1 MKTRHIL
8 FACVL
13 SALIFAPA
21 AVPQAASTRVY
32 AVSPGSFLG
41 VNVSEIDSER
51 ARALN
56 LKEEYGVEITR
67 VEEGSPA
74 EKAGLKKGD
83 VVLEYN
89 GQRVEGTEQFV
100 RMVRETPSGRQV
112 KLVIS
117 RNGAGQTLTVTTAT
131 RRGMALGPRTITIP
145 PIQIPD
151 IQIPDVPRAN
161 MTWRS
166 SMLGVEAESV
176 EGQLAEYF
184 GVKEGVLVRSV
195 MKGSAA
201 EKAGMKAG
209 DIILKVGDTRVATP
223 REVSSAIRTQRG
235 KGAFS
240 VIVMRQHHEMT
251 LNVSIEEERSNRE
264 RRTFHFGELRL

>member
-1 MKTRHIL
+1 MKTRQIL
-8 FACVL
+8 FAG
-13 SALIFAPA
+13 ALAALAFAPA
-21 AVPQAASTRVY
+21 ALPQAATTRVFAY
-32 AVSPGSFLG
+32 ASGSFLG
-41 VNVSEIDSER
+41 VNVSEIDSDR

-56 LKEEYGVEITR
+56 LKEEHGVEITR

-117 RNGAGQTLTVTTAT
+117 RNGASQTLAVTTAT
-131 RRGMALGPRTITIP
+131 RRGISVAPRITIP
-145 PIQIPD
+145 PIEIPE
-151 IQIPDVPRAN
+151 IQIPDVPRSN
-161 MTWRS
+161 MSWRS

-195 MKGSAA
+195 MKGSSA

-209 DIILKVGDTRVATP
+209 DIIVKVGDTRVATP
-223 REVSSAIRTQRG
+223 REVSSAIRSQRG
-235 KGAFS
+235 KGSFP
-240 VIVMRQHHEMT
+240 VVVMRQRHETT
-251 LNVSIEEERSNRE
+251 LSVTIEEQRSNQE
-264 RRTFHFGELRL
+264 RRRTVRFGELQL